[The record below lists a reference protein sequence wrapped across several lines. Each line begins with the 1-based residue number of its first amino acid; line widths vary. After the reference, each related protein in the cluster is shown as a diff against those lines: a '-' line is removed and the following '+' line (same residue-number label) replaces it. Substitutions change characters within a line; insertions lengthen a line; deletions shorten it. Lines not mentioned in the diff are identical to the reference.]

1 LAETAMVRFLTSGK
15 ANQGNLNYLVST
27 TERILPVF
35 PDKRSDADLPF
46 HHLYQMAYSGDGV
59 MLGNI

>member
-1 LAETAMVRFLTSGK
+1 MVRFLTSGK

-27 TERILPVF
+27 SERILPAF
-35 PDKRSDADLPF
+35 PEKRRDADLSY
-46 HHLYQMAYSGDGV
+46 HLYQMAYSGDGV

>member
-1 LAETAMVRFLTSGK
+1 VRFLTSGK